1 MRLPLSMWGVELV
14 AFFPPKKKMQVWLLQ
29 TRSCVINLFFP
40 SVKHNLFICL
50 LLFFEQVNFG
60 RLSFFSPRRTARSGG
75 QNLGALIK
83 NVAGVPARQTSA
95 TGAVEKRLFFYIYI
109 IIYLSLHP
117 TLPTPHFH
125 QFFTCHSVGERPRG
139 PYQGGRKC
147 ACALM
152 CEGVNEC
159 TDVVVPACAK

>member
-1 MRLPLSMWGVELV
+1 MWGVELV
-14 AFFPPKKKMQVWLLQ
+14 AFFPPKKMQVWLLQ
-29 TRSCVINLFFP
+29 TRSCAINLFSP
-40 SVKHNLFICL
+40 SITQNLFICL
-50 LLFFEQVNFG
+50 LLFWASE
-60 RLSFFSPRRTARSGG
+60 LWKTFFSPRRTARSG

-95 TGAVEKRLFFYIYI
+95 TGAAEKRLFYIYI
-109 IIYLSLHP
+109 YNYLFIPPPL
-117 TLPTPHFH
+117 HFH